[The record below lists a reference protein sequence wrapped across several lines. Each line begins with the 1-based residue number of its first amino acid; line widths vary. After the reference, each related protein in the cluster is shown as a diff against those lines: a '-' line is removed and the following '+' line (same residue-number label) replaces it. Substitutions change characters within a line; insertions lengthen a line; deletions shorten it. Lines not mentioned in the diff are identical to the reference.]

1 MLKSAFIK
9 RFMALYALKW
19 RHHFRFC
26 VKKVNFSYSRDYY
39 EDFHEKIKS
48 KSALLKIFTAIET
61 VFFRLITGRLDS
73 DANKR
78 FVQIFNKADSDLI
91 FPCISSFK
99 SLVYET
105 FSFLHKT
112 GSNDVISMH
121 IAP

>member
-1 MLKSAFIK
+1 M
-9 RFMALYALKW
+9 
-19 RHHFRFC
+19 
-26 VKKVNFSYSRDYY
+26 SYSRDCNEYI
-39 EDFHEKIKS
+39 HEKSES
-48 KSALLKIFTAIET
+48 KSALLKICTTIET

-91 FPCISSFK
+91 FPCISSLK